1 LRIGGLF
8 AVFACIGFVF
18 AWPMQGV
25 GYNQNAHYAL
35 VKALSDGT
43 AVIDDKL
50 GELGELSTR
59 DISRYR
65 GHFYSNKA
73 PGLAFLTVPMYTV
86 LDRAGART
94 TGDPTQML
102 WALGLIGVVVPAVAL
117 LWLVRSVAERLE
129 PGFGLATA
137 VALGLGTLLL
147 PFATLFFSHVLS
159 AFVVFAAFAL
169 LFHERD
175 GRPRLVLV
183 AAAGLLAG
191 FSGVVE
197 YPNAFA
203 AAVLGV
209 YAIARTGWPA
219 RALAYGAGVL
229 VGISPLLAYNY
240 WAFGSVVHLSYAGSL
255 SDGAVQPQEAVL
267 GAVPD
272 PLVVLESLFGRS
284 GLITLSPVLAL
295 GAVGAVL
302 LYRRGWQAEAAV
314 IAALATLY
322 VSYNASFGSNFGGYS
337 AGQRYLL
344 AIVPFLAFPLALSF
358 RALPATTGGL
368 AAVST
373 VVALAITSTHALAG
387 YDAEWF
393 RRIGDLQFV
402 PTAASLVDV
411 TGWYTILPFFAAA
424 ATAAGLAL
432 LETARPHWFPAESAL
447 AGLAVLAWALLA
459 AGAPK
464 VPALGGDSDE
474 LASYM
479 PAAASVVVVAA
490 AVALVLQ
497 MHPGGNRPARLGRPR
512 ATIVPR

>member
-1 LRIGGLF
+1 LRIGRLF
-8 AVFACIGFVF
+8 AVLACIGFVF

-50 GELGELSTR
+50 GELGDLSTR

-73 PGLAFLTVPMYTV
+73 PGLAFVTVPLYAV
-86 LDRAGART
+86 LDAAGVRT

-102 WALGLIGVVVPAVAL
+102 WALGLVGVVAPALAL
-117 LWLVRSVAERLE
+117 LWLVRGVAERLE
-129 PGFGLATA
+129 PGFGLAAA

-147 PFATLFFSHVLS
+147 PFATLFFSHALS

-175 GRPRLVLV
+175 GRPRLALV

-191 FSGVVE
+191 LSGVVE

-209 YAIARTGWPA
+209 YAVARTGRLI
-219 RALAYGAGVL
+219 RALAYGMGVL
-229 VGISPLLAYNY
+229 VGISPLLAYNQ
-240 WAFGSVVHLSYAGSL
+240 WAFGSVMHLSYAGSL
-255 SDGAVQPQEAVL
+255 SDGAVQPREALL
-267 GAVPD
+267 GAYPD

-284 GLITLSPVLAL
+284 GLITLSPAL
-295 GAVGAVL
+295 LLGGLGAVL
-302 LYRRGWQAEAAV
+302 LYGRGRRLEVGV
-314 IAALATLY
+314 IAALVTAY
-322 VSYNASFGSNFGGYS
+322 VAYNASFGSNFGGYS

-344 AIVPFLAFPLALSF
+344 TVVPFLAFPLAIAF
-358 RALPATTGGL
+358 RALPATTGAL
-368 AAVST
+368 ALVSASI
-373 VVALAITSTHALAG
+373 ALAITSTHALAG
-387 YDAEWF
+387 YDGEWLD
-393 RRIGDLQFV
+393 RVGDQAFV
-402 PTAASLVDV
+402 PTVASLVDV
-411 TGWYTILPFFAAA
+411 TGWYTILPFFAGAVVAA
-424 ATAAGLAL
+424 VVAALKTPIAPPRA
-432 LETARPHWFPAESAL
+432 LETAM

-459 AGAPK
+459 AEAPK

-474 LASYM
+474 LASYA
-479 PAAASVVVVAA
+479 PAMASVVLLAF
-490 AVALVLQ
+490 AVALGL
-497 MHPGGNRPARLGRPR
+497 RARPR
-512 ATIVPR
+512 GVSGPATTITPR